1 MAAEERRQ
9 VSAWRKVAFYAGYI
23 SMAAGLLIFIGVM
36 ASFLTLGL
44 SFTPSSLVQR
54 FLSAL
59 LGMALLALGGF
70 LRRIG
75 ILGLAG
81 SVVILDPP
89 QARADLEPWSRA
101 AGGLVD
107 SALSEV
113 SSVQKVAAGAGSEKV
128 KVRCPSCKALN
139 DEVARFC
146 NQCAAAL

>member
-9 VSAWRKVAFYAGYI
+9 VSAWRKVAFYAGYV
-23 SMAAGLLIFIGVM
+23 SMAAGLLIFTGVM
-36 ASFLTLGL
+36 ASLFTQGP
-44 SFTPSSLVQR
+44 SFTPSVLGHK
-54 FLSAL
+54 FLAAF
-59 LGMALLALGGF
+59 LGMALLVLGGF

-89 QARADLEPWSRA
+89 RARADLEPWSRA

-113 SSVQKVAAGAGSEKV
+113 SAVQKAGGAGREKV
-128 KVRCPSCKALN
+128 KVRCPRCKALN
-139 DEVARFC
+139 DAGARSC
-146 NQCAAAL
+146 NQCATALW